1 MLESSHRYDDLA
13 DRVGSGARAGRAS
26 ARRSW
31 NRLTDNADDWRDDA
45 APVIDRLADRAT
57 HAVRNSADWMRDN
70 TDRVRTG
77 VARASDRS
85 LNYVRDEPVRA
96 LLMAAAAG
104 ALVAALV
111 RMLGR
116 RSDR

>member
-1 MLESSHRYDDLA
+1 MFESSHRYDDLA
-13 DRVGSGARAGRAS
+13 DGVGTGARAGRAS
-26 ARRSW
+26 ARHTW
-31 NRLTDNADDWRDDA
+31 NRLTDRADDWRDEA

-57 HAVRNSADWMRDN
+57 QAVRNSADWMRDN
-70 TDRVRTG
+70 SDRMRTE

-85 LNYVRDEPVRA
+85 LSYVRDEPVRA

-104 ALVAALV
+104 ALAVALV
-111 RMLGR
+111 RMLDR

>member
-1 MLESSHRYDDLA
+1 MFESSHRYDDLA
-13 DRVGSGARAGRAS
+13 DRVGSDARAGRAS
-26 ARRSW
+26 ARRTW
-31 NRLTDNADDWRDDA
+31 NRMNSAEDWRDEA

-57 HAVRNSADWMRDN
+57 QVVRNSADWMRDN
-70 TDRVRTG
+70 SDRMRTE

-85 LNYVRDEPVRA
+85 LSYVRDEPVRA

-104 ALVAALV
+104 ALVLALV